1 MFASGT
7 TRVGGMKAIFEVITN
22 LGYDP
27 DPIIRRSGL
36 SRESLADPDFIVPS
50 SIFGELFQHCVDATG
65 CRHFGM
71 LVGAEGSF
79 AWLGRIGF
87 IARNSE
93 NVLSA
98 LKNLGEYFF
107 HHDRSALVVLT
118 QTDDFASLSY
128 TLLFEMEAR
137 AQWLSGVMCFGV
149 KIMRELCGPS
159 WKPSEVTFAM
169 PRPADIRP
177 YEKFF
182 RSKLSFDS
190 SETALLFDSNWLGHV
205 VEDAQPELCR
215 LLIKDLEKDAS
226 LAIPD
231 FPQDVLRIAR
241 TFIGTG
247 QCSAEKISGLLGVS
261 TRSLYAKLA
270 AHDTSFKLVVEGA
283 RFEMAKQLIQNTDM
297 PLSGISER
305 LDYSEISA
313 FTRAFSRWAG
323 TSPGNWRRGFRAES
337 VSH

>member
-7 TRVGGMKAIFEVITN
+7 TRVGGMKAIFKVITN

-36 SRESLADPDFIVPS
+36 SRDSLADPDFTVPS
-50 SIFGELFQHCVDATG
+50 AIFGEVFQRCVDATG
-65 CRHFGM
+65 CGHFGM
-71 LVGAEGSF
+71 LVGAEGSL

-93 NVLSA
+93 NVLLA
-98 LKNLGEYFF
+98 LQNLGEYFF
-107 HHDRSALVVLT
+107 HHDRSAVVALT
-118 QTDDFASLSY
+118 NPDNLASLSY
-128 TLLFEMEAR
+128 TLLFDMGAR
-137 AQWLSGVMCFGV
+137 EQWLSGVMCFGV
-149 KIMRELCGPS
+149 KIMQELCGPA
-159 WKPSEVTFAM
+159 WRPSKVTFAM

-182 RSKLSFDS
+182 RSKLGFDH
-190 SETALLFDSNWLGHV
+190 SETALLFDPIWLERA
-205 VEDAQPELCR
+205 VENAQPELR
-215 LLIKDLEKDAS
+215 RMLIKDLEKDAS
-226 LAIPD
+226 LAAPD

-270 AHDTSFKLVVEGA
+270 AHNTSFKLVVEGA

-313 FTRAFSRWAG
+313 FTRAFGRWSG
-323 TSPGNWRRGFRAES
+323 TSPGNWRRSFRAEP
-337 VSH
+337 VSQ